1 MEELACTLV
10 STDAIYAPER
20 LPERHLVLG
29 GGRVLALLGD
39 EAAARV
45 APLCAARLDAT
56 GCLAAPGLVDLHV
69 HALGGGG
76 EAGPASRTPEA
87 QLSELLRAGVTTVV
101 CTLGTDAVSR
111 SLEGLAF
118 KCAALEADGI
128 SAYFWGGAGYRLPA
142 GGLTGSP
149 QRDVALLPA
158 CLGVGEVAVSDARGS
173 QPTAAELARLA
184 ADVRVGGL
192 LGGKPAARVHIH
204 VGGGAGLLRPLWDA
218 LERGALIDA
227 FLPTHVGCTAELAA
241 DAGAWVAAG
250 GRVDLTAGPEAV
262 GTLIG
267 YAGAGVDLGRVSAS
281 SDAYGS
287 LPRFD
292 AAGRLVEYG
301 AAPADAQLTLL
312 RALCLEEAGV
322 RWPLE
327 RALPLATANPAAAL
341 GLGRRK
347 GRLAVGA
354 DADVLLLDRAALEP
368 RWVFARGEVVKAPG
382 WVRGGRFEA
391 GPGVRP
397 HRPELGA

>member
-1 MEELACTLV
+1 MEELTCTLV
-10 STDAIYAPER
+10 SADAIYAPEH

-45 APLCAARLDAT
+45 APLCAAKLDAA
-56 GCLAAPGLVDLHV
+56 GCVAAPGLVDLHV

-76 EAGPASRTPEA
+76 EAGPASRAPEA

-101 CTLGTDAVSR
+101 GTLGTDAVSR

-173 QPTAAELARLA
+173 QPAAAELARLA

-192 LGGKPAARVHIH
+192 LGGKPAARVHVH
-204 VGGGAGLLRPLWDA
+204 VGGRPGLTPLWEA

-227 FLPTHVGCTAELAA
+227 FLPTHAGRSAELAA
-241 DAGAWVAAG
+241 DAAAWVAAG

-267 YAGAGVDLGRVSAS
+267 YAGAGVDLSRVSAS
-281 SDAYGS
+281 SNAYGS
-287 LPRFD
+287 VPRFD

-301 AAPADAQLTLL
+301 VASADALLTLL

-327 RALPLATANPAAAL
+327 RALPLATASPAAAL

-391 GPGVRP
+391 GPSVRP